1 MTGCLTDNKNLG
13 IDEISFVTYSYEIP
27 IAMVIEETNAIK
39 YCIVVNCFHKLQY
52 YA

>member
-1 MTGCLTDNKNLG
+1 MTGNENLG
-13 IDEISFVTYSYEIP
+13 IDEISFVTCSYEIP

-39 YCIVVNCFHKLQY
+39 YCVLVNCFHNLQY